1 MGQMFESLEAVKLLF
16 RGYAVRHHQPYYVA
30 KSNKD
35 ICYIMKCQIL
45 SCGWGVWLHH
55 MSNEIH
61 QWRVSRV
68 RQPHT
73 CGTLEVWHVHSQ
85 CTTKYLGRRIVSI
98 VWVESDITVDALIE
112 VIHDLTMYQV
122 HYGKAWRTKEHAMAL
137 LWGDWRE
144 AYTKV
149 PRLLHAIAHL
159 NLGTRCGIDSSGR
172 LPNEIGWYYLVLT
185 CIFWCFLQCV
195 ASFAHCRP
203 IISVDV
209 TFLIGKY
216 KSTLMVAI
224 GMTVENQLLPLA
236 FALVEGENNKSW
248 SWFLGLVRKQV
259 LSLDRHVCMILD
271 RHHGLLNSSKEPLDG
286 YPPLIHRWYSCHFA
300 TNIWKKQWSKE
311 VITRLKALCKVKEEK
326 KFEARLKELE
336 KILND
341 DAKSWLFE

>member
-1 MGQMFESLEAVKLLF
+1 
-16 RGYAVRHHQPYYVA
+16 
-30 KSNKD
+30 
-35 ICYIMKCQIL
+35 
-45 SCGWGVWLHH
+45 
-55 MSNEIH
+55 
-61 QWRVSRV
+61 
-68 RQPHT
+68 
-73 CGTLEVWHVHSQ
+73 
-85 CTTKYLGRRIVSI
+85 
-98 VWVESDITVDALIE
+98 
-112 VIHDLTMYQV
+112 
-122 HYGKAWRTKEHAMAL
+122 
-137 LWGDWRE
+137 
-144 AYTKV
+144 
-149 PRLLHAIAHL
+149 
-159 NLGTRCGIDSSGR
+159 
-172 LPNEIGWYYLVLT
+172 
-185 CIFWCFLQCV
+185 V

-271 RHHGLLNSSKEPLDG
+271 RHHGLLNSAKEPLDG

-300 TNIWKKQWSKE
+300 ANIWKKQWSKE